1 MELNLIRMD
10 KIFNSF
16 LSYLINILGVCMT
29 LDSIGARV
37 RNIRGLESRKSF
49 AEKFGIGT
57 ATLQRYE
64 DNERT
69 PDVEFLVKIQRY
81 AEVTLDYLVNGEDF
95 SLNIE
100 ERNLLNNYRAA
111 SRELKNQVQLHL
123 IGVVPSNS
131 ATESVVNQPSHTG
144 SGNQYNAETQNF
156 DNRSPV
162 GQNIQGDVKIKSK
175 GKHSQAAFN
184 ISNNEK

>member
-1 MELNLIRMD
+1 MD

-144 SGNQYNAETQNF
+144 SGDQFNAKKQKVDKRSRVNNF
-156 DNRSPV
+156 N
-162 GQNIQGDVKIKSK
+162 GGFGGDYVEGDK
-175 GKHSQAAFN
+175 
-184 ISNNEK
+184 NNH

>member
-1 MELNLIRMD
+1 M
-10 KIFNSF
+10 S
-16 LSYLINILGVCMT
+16 

-69 PDVEFLVKIQRY
+69 PDVEFLVKLQRY

-100 ERNLLNNYRAA
+100 EKNLLNNYRSA
-111 SRELKNQVQLHL
+111 SRELKNQTQLLL
-123 IGVVPSNS
+123 IGVVPHNT
-131 ATESVVNQPSHTG
+131 ATESVVSQPAHTG
-144 SGNQYNAETQNF
+144 SGDQFNAKKQKVDKRSRVNNF
-156 DNRSPV
+156 N
-162 GQNIQGDVKIKSK
+162 GGFGGDYVEGDK
-175 GKHSQAAFN
+175 
-184 ISNNEK
+184 NNH

>member
-1 MELNLIRMD
+1 MD

-81 AEVTLDYLVNGEDF
+81 AELTLDYLVNGEDF

-100 ERNLLNNYRAA
+100 ERNLLNMNRGTIQQINMKMVLN
-111 SRELKNQVQLHL
+111 SCLL
-123 IGVVPSNS
+123 PS
-131 ATESVVNQPSHTG
+131 
-144 SGNQYNAETQNF
+144 
-156 DNRSPV
+156 
-162 GQNIQGDVKIKSK
+162 I
-175 GKHSQAAFN
+175 
-184 ISNNEK
+184 

>member
-29 LDSIGARV
+29 LDSIGARI

-49 AEKFGIGT
+49 ADKFGIGT

-95 SLNIE
+95 SLSIE
-100 ERNLLNNYRAA
+100 EKNLLNIIILSNENDLEMIKKQN
-111 SRELKNQVQLHL
+111 REIALEFALE
-123 IGVVPSNS
+123 SNL
-131 ATESVVNQPSHTG
+131 E
-144 SGNQYNAETQNF
+144 
-156 DNRSPV
+156 
-162 GQNIQGDVKIKSK
+162 KIN
-175 GKHSQAAFN
+175 HIIEN
-184 ISNNEK
+184 V